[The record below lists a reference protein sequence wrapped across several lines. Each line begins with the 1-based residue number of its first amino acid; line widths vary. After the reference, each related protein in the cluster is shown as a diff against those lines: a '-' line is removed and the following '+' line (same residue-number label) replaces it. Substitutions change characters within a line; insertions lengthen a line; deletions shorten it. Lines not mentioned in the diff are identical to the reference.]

1 MAGNTLMSPPTFL
14 KNLLVDIND
23 KMSSKYI
30 EIFFLFYL
38 GQPIGALAISAPI
51 VG

>member
-1 MAGNTLMSPPTFL
+1 MAGNTLRRLISLL

-30 EIFFLFYL
+30 EIFFLFYR
-38 GQPIGALAISAPI
+38 GQTIGALAISTHI